1 MGLARIYNARGASPF
16 VHQPPFLPLSLHSH
30 NRTMLEEQ
38 QYQRSAAFQEHV
50 ESTTAARYTSNAQD
64 YTLTRPTAVSPP
76 PFIDRGA
83 SRGTYARNGRTSP
96 LSGISSPG
104 SISKPRTYRD
114 WLSHA
119 KLTSAGAMQNGF
131 SSPVIWVRARRPLIR
146 SRGSLRLHRC
156 MSRATR
162 SHRTPW
168 SGATTTGGPSTSVD
182 RSTK

>member
-1 MGLARIYNARGASPF
+1 
-16 VHQPPFLPLSLHSH
+16 
-30 NRTMLEEQ
+30 MLEEQ

-50 ESTTAARYTSNAQD
+50 ESATAARYTSNTQD

-96 LSGISSPG
+96 LSASSHSG

-119 KLTSAGAMQNGF
+119 KLVTAGAMQNGF

-146 SRGSLRLHRC
+146 SRGS
-156 MSRATR
+156 
-162 SHRTPW
+162 
-168 SGATTTGGPSTSVD
+168 
-182 RSTK
+182 